1 MMQFPQFLS
10 SRKKNFCTR
19 QVRKIKE
26 KNEEKENEKI
36 TKIIENVLSLWQ
48 RKEVAEEQREKK
60 RST

>member
-1 MMQFPQFLS
+1 MQFPQFLS
-10 SRKKNFCTR
+10 SLKKKLLYTTSSENKRKERGK
-19 QVRKIKE
+19 RKR
-26 KNEEKENEKI
+26 KI